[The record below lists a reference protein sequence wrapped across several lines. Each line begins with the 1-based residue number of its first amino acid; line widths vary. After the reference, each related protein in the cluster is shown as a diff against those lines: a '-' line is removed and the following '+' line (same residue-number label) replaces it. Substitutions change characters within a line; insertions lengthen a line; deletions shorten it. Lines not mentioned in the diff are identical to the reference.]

1 MIPSEGYVF
10 HWQTNSMKS
19 VKCTPTSEKQVEQ
32 PLRKD
37 MHLEQEYGWEEL
49 RGQSSVSLYQVFF
62 NLVKS
67 VIAIL

>member
-37 MHLEQEYGWEEL
+37 MQLEQEYRWSI
-49 RGQSSVSLYQVFF
+49 RVSLYQVFF
-62 NLVKS
+62 YIMKS

>member
-10 HWQTNSMKS
+10 HWQTNSMKF

-37 MHLEQEYGWEEL
+37 MQLEQEYRW
-49 RGQSSVSLYQVFF
+49 
-62 NLVKS
+62 
-67 VIAIL
+67 

>member
-1 MIPSEGYVF
+1 MIASEGYVL

-37 MHLEQEYGWEEL
+37 MQLGQEY
-49 RGQSSVSLYQVFF
+49 RGHVESQVSFYTKFF
-62 NLVKS
+62 
-67 VIAIL
+67 I